1 MKKIVMI
8 MAVLTLTLTANAQ
21 KFGYVNT
28 QELFM
33 QMPELKDIQARMD
46 SLNKQYENLLMTMQ
60 EEYQKKLQDY
70 QQKQNTL
77 PEAMRQIQEEELYSM
92 QQRLQTTYQTAQQDV
107 EQKRGEYLKPV
118 NERMSKAI
126 QEVGAA
132 NNYTYILDSAAA
144 VYIDPNNADNV
155 MPLVKAK
162 LGIK

>member
-1 MKKIVMI
+1 MKKTILLL
-8 MAVLTLTLTANAQ
+8 AVLVLSLAANAQ

-28 QELFM
+28 QDLFM

-70 QQKQNTL
+70 QQKQSTM

-118 NERMSKAI
+118 NERMAKAI
-126 QEVGAA
+126 QEVGAD
-132 NNYTYILDSAAA
+132 NKYTYIFDSAAT
-144 VYIDPNNADNV
+144 VYVAPDADDV
-155 MPLVKAK
+155 MPLVKTK

>member
-1 MKKIVMI
+1 MKKSLVIL
-8 MAVLTLTLTANAQ
+8 AVLLISLAANAQ

-33 QMPELKDIQARMD
+33 QMPELKDVQARMD

-77 PEAMRQIQEEELYSM
+77 PDAMRQIQEEELYSM

-107 EQKRGEYLKPV
+107 EQKRGEYLKPI
-118 NERMSKAI
+118 NERMTKAI

-132 NNYTYILDSAAA
+132 NNYTYIFDAAVA
-144 VYIDPNNADNV
+144 VYIAQDADNV

>member
-1 MKKIVMI
+1 MKKSLVII
-8 MAVLTLTLTANAQ
+8 AVLLVSLAANAQ

-33 QMPELKDIQARMD
+33 QMPELKDVQARMD

-70 QQKQNTL
+70 QQKQSTM

-107 EQKRGEYLKPV
+107 EQKRGEFLKPV
-118 NERMSKAI
+118 NERMAKAI
-126 QEVGAA
+126 QEVGAD
-132 NNYTYILDSAAA
+132 NKYTYIFDSAAT
-144 VYIDPNNADNV
+144 VYIAPEADNV
-155 MPLVKAK
+155 MPLVKNK

>member
-8 MAVLTLTLTANAQ
+8 IAVLVLALTANAQ

-33 QMPELKDIQARMD
+33 QMPELKDVQARMD
-46 SLNKQYENLLMTMQ
+46 SLNKQYENLLMNMQ

-70 QQKQNTL
+70 QQKQSTM
-77 PEAMRQIQEEELYSM
+77 PDAMRQIQEEELYSM

-107 EQKRGEYLKPV
+107 EQKRGEYLKPI

-132 NNYTYILDSAAA
+132 NNYTYIFDSVAA
-144 VYIDPNNADNV
+144 VYISPEADDV

>member
-1 MKKIVMI
+1 MI
-8 MAVLTLTLTANAQ
+8 IAVLVLALTANAQ

-33 QMPELKDIQARMD
+33 QMPELKDVQARMD
-46 SLNKQYENLLMTMQ
+46 SLNKQYENLLMNMQ

-70 QQKQNTL
+70 QQKQSTM
-77 PEAMRQIQEEELYSM
+77 PDAMRQIQEEELYSM

-107 EQKRGEYLKPV
+107 EQKRGEYLKPI

-126 QEVGAA
+126 QAVGAA
-132 NNYTYILDSAAA
+132 NNYTYIFDSVAA
-144 VYIDPNNADNV
+144 VYISPEADDV

>member
-8 MAVLTLTLTANAQ
+8 IAVLSLTLTANAQ

-33 QMPELKDIQARMD
+33 LMPELKDVQARMD
-46 SLNKQYENLLMTMQ
+46 SLNKQYENLLMQMQ

-107 EQKRGEYLKPV
+107 EQKRNEYLKPV
-118 NERMSKAI
+118 HEKMGKAI
-126 QEVGAA
+126 QEVGADKQ
-132 NNYTYILDSAAA
+132 YTYIFDSAAA
-144 VYIDPNNADNV
+144 VYIAPDADNV
-155 MPLVKAK
+155 MTLVKAK

>member
-1 MKKIVMI
+1 MKKSLVIL
-8 MAVLTLTLTANAQ
+8 AVLLISLAANAQ

-33 QMPELKDIQARMD
+33 QMPELKDVQARMD

-60 EEYQKKLQDY
+60 EEYQKKRQDY

-77 PEAMRQIQEEELYSM
+77 PDAMRQIQEEELYSM

-107 EQKRGEYLKPV
+107 EQKRGEYLKPI
-118 NERMSKAI
+118 NERMTKAI

-132 NNYTYILDSAAA
+132 NNYTYIFDAAAA
-144 VYIDPNNADNV
+144 VYIAQDADNV

>member
-1 MKKIVMI
+1 MKKFVMI
-8 MAVLTLTLTANAQ
+8 MAVLALTLTANAQ

-33 QMPELKDIQARMD
+33 LMPELKDVQARMD
-46 SLNKQYENLLMTMQ
+46 SLNKQYENMLMSMQ
-60 EEYQKKLQDY
+60 EEYQKKYQDY
-70 QQKQNTL
+70 QQKQSTL
-77 PEAMRQIQEEELYSM
+77 TDAMRQIQEEELYSM

-107 EQKRGEYLKPV
+107 EQKRTEYLKPV
-118 NERMSKAI
+118 HEKMGKAI

-132 NNYTYILDSAAA
+132 NNYTYIFDSAAT
-144 VYIDPNNADNV
+144 VYIAPDADNV

>member
-1 MKKIVMI
+1 MKKTILLL
-8 MAVLTLTLTANAQ
+8 AVLVLSLAANAQ

-70 QQKQNTL
+70 QQKQSTM

-118 NERMSKAI
+118 NERMAKAI
-126 QEVGAA
+126 QEVGAD
-132 NNYTYILDSAAA
+132 NKYTYIFDSAAT
-144 VYIDPNNADNV
+144 VYIAPDADDV
-155 MPLVKAK
+155 MPLVKTK

>member
-1 MKKIVMI
+1 MKKSLVILAALLI
-8 MAVLTLTLTANAQ
+8 SLAANAQ

-33 QMPELKDIQARMD
+33 QMPELKDVQARMD

-77 PEAMRQIQEEELYSM
+77 PDAMRQIQEEELYSM

-107 EQKRGEYLKPV
+107 EQKRGEYLKPI
-118 NERMSKAI
+118 NERMTKAI

-132 NNYTYILDSAAA
+132 NNYTYIFDAAVA
-144 VYIDPNNADNV
+144 VYIAQDADNV

>member
-1 MKKIVMI
+1 M
-8 MAVLTLTLTANAQ
+8 L
-21 KFGYVNT
+21 
-28 QELFM
+28 
-33 QMPELKDIQARMD
+33 MPELKDVQARMD
-46 SLNKQYENLLMTMQ
+46 SLNKQYENLLMNMQ

-70 QQKQNTL
+70 QQKQSTM
-77 PEAMRQIQEEELYSM
+77 PDAMRQIQEEELYSM

-107 EQKRGEYLKPV
+107 EQKRGEYLKPI

-132 NNYTYILDSAAA
+132 NNYTYIFDSVAA
-144 VYIDPNNADNV
+144 VYISPEADDV

>member
-1 MKKIVMI
+1 MKKSLVILV
-8 MAVLTLTLTANAQ
+8 VLLISLAANAQ

-33 QMPELKDIQARMD
+33 QMPELKDVQARMD

-77 PEAMRQIQEEELYSM
+77 PDAMRQIQEEELYSM

-107 EQKRGEYLKPV
+107 EQKRGEYLKPI
-118 NERMSKAI
+118 NERMTKAI

-132 NNYTYILDSAAA
+132 NNYTYIFDAAAA
-144 VYIDPNNADNV
+144 VYIAQDADNV

>member
-1 MKKIVMI
+1 MI
-8 MAVLTLTLTANAQ
+8 IAVLALTLTANAQ

-33 QMPELKDIQARMD
+33 QMPELKDVQARMD
-46 SLNKQYENLLMTMQ
+46 SLNKQYENLLMNMQ

-70 QQKQNTL
+70 QQKQSTM
-77 PEAMRQIQEEELYSM
+77 PDAMRQIQEEELYSM

-107 EQKRGEYLKPV
+107 EQKRGEYLKPI

-132 NNYTYILDSAAA
+132 NNYTYIFDSVAA
-144 VYIDPNNADNV
+144 VYISPEADDV

>member
-1 MKKIVMI
+1 MKKIIMI
-8 MAVLTLTLTANAQ
+8 LSVLALTLTANAQ

-33 QMPELKDIQARMD
+33 MMPELKDVQARMD
-46 SLNKQYENLLMTMQ
+46 SLNKQYENLLMQMQ

-70 QQKQNTL
+70 QQKQSTM

-107 EQKRGEYLKPV
+107 EQRRSEYLKPI
-118 NERMSKAI
+118 NERMAKAI
-126 QEVGAA
+126 QDVGEA
-132 NNYTYILDSAAA
+132 NHYTYIFDSAAA
-144 VYIDPNNADNV
+144 VYISPDADNV
-155 MPLVKAK
+155 MALVKAK

>member
-1 MKKIVMI
+1 MKKSLVII
-8 MAVLTLTLTANAQ
+8 AVLLVSLAANAQ

-33 QMPELKDIQARMD
+33 QMPELKDVQARMD

-70 QQKQNTL
+70 QQKQSTM

-107 EQKRGEYLKPV
+107 EQKRGEFLKPV
-118 NERMSKAI
+118 NERMAKAI
-126 QEVGAA
+126 QEVGAD
-132 NNYTYILDSAAA
+132 NKYTYIFDSAAT
-144 VYIDPNNADNV
+144 VYIAPEADNV
-155 MPLVKAK
+155 MPLVKTK

>member
-1 MKKIVMI
+1 MKKTILLL
-8 MAVLTLTLTANAQ
+8 AVLVLSLAANAQ

-28 QELFM
+28 QDLFM

-70 QQKQNTL
+70 QQKQSTM

-118 NERMSKAI
+118 NERMAKAI
-126 QEVGAA
+126 QEVGAD
-132 NNYTYILDSAAA
+132 NKYTYIFDSAAT
-144 VYIDPNNADNV
+144 VYIAPDADDV
-155 MPLVKAK
+155 MPLVKTK

>member
-1 MKKIVMI
+1 
-8 MAVLTLTLTANAQ
+8 
-21 KFGYVNT
+21 
-28 QELFM
+28 M
-33 QMPELKDIQARMD
+33 QMPELKDVQARMD
-46 SLNKQYENLLMTMQ
+46 SLNKQYENLLMQMQ

-70 QQKQNTL
+70 QQKQSTM

-107 EQKRGEYLKPV
+107 EQKRGEYLKPI
-118 NERMSKAI
+118 NERMTKAI

-132 NNYTYILDSAAA
+132 NNYTYIFDAAAA
-144 VYIDPNNADNV
+144 VYIAQDADNV

>member
-1 MKKIVMI
+1 MKKTLIFVMLS
-8 MAVLTLTLTANAQ
+8 ALSLTANAQ

-33 QMPELKDIQARMD
+33 AMPELAAVQARMD
-46 SLNKQYENLLMTMQ
+46 SLNKQYENLIMAMQ
-60 EEYQKKLQDY
+60 EEYQKKYQDY
-70 QQKQNTL
+70 QQKQSTM

-107 EQKRGEYLKPV
+107 EQKRAEYLKPV
-118 NERMSKAI
+118 NERMTKAI

-132 NNYTYILDSAAA
+132 NNYTYIFDAGAMMYTS
-144 VYIDPNNADNV
+144 PEADNV

>member
-1 MKKIVMI
+1 MKKSLVIL
-8 MAVLTLTLTANAQ
+8 AVLLISLAANAQ

-33 QMPELKDIQARMD
+33 QMPELKDVQARMD

-60 EEYQKKLQDY
+60 EEYQKKLQDD

-77 PEAMRQIQEEELYSM
+77 PDAMRQIQEEELYSM

-107 EQKRGEYLKPV
+107 EQKRGEYLKPI
-118 NERMSKAI
+118 NERMTKAI

-132 NNYTYILDSAAA
+132 NNYTYIFDAAAA
-144 VYIDPNNADNV
+144 VYIAQDADNV

>member
-1 MKKIVMI
+1 MKKSFVII
-8 MAVLTLTLTANAQ
+8 AALLLSLAANAQ

-33 QMPELKDIQARMD
+33 LMPELKDVQARMD
-46 SLNKQYENLLMTMQ
+46 SLNKQYENLLMQMQ

-70 QQKQNTL
+70 QQKQNTM

-107 EQKRGEYLKPV
+107 QQKRTEFLKPV
-118 NERMSKAI
+118 HERMGKAI
-126 QEVGAA
+126 QDVGAA
-132 NNYTYILDSAAA
+132 NNYTYIFDSAAA
-144 VYIDPNNADNV
+144 VYIAPDADNV
-155 MPLVKAK
+155 MPLVKTK

>member
-1 MKKIVMI
+1 MI
-8 MAVLTLTLTANAQ
+8 IAVLVLALTANAQ

-33 QMPELKDIQARMD
+33 QMPELKDVQARMD

-70 QQKQNTL
+70 QQKQSTL
-77 PEAMRQIQEEELYSM
+77 PDAMRQIQEEELYSM

-107 EQKRGEYLKPV
+107 EQKRAEYLKPV

-132 NNYTYILDSAAA
+132 NGYTYIFDSVAA
-144 VYIDPNNADNV
+144 VYISPEADDV

>member
-1 MKKIVMI
+1 
-8 MAVLTLTLTANAQ
+8 
-21 KFGYVNT
+21 
-28 QELFM
+28 M

-46 SLNKQYENLLMTMQ
+46 SLNKQYENLLMQMQ

-77 PEAMRQIQEEELYSM
+77 PEAMKQIQEEELYSM

-118 NERMSKAI
+118 NEKMSKAI

-132 NNYTYILDSAAA
+132 NNYTYIFDAAAA
-144 VYIDPNNADNV
+144 VYIAPDADNV
-155 MPLVKAK
+155 LPLVKAK

>member
-1 MKKIVMI
+1 MKKTILLL
-8 MAVLTLTLTANAQ
+8 AVLVLSLAANAQ

-33 QMPELKDIQARMD
+33 LMPELKDVQARMD
-46 SLNKQYENLLMTMQ
+46 SLNKQYENLLMSMQ
-60 EEYQKKLQDY
+60 EEYQKKLQDF
-70 QQKQNTL
+70 QQKQSTL

-107 EQKRGEYLKPV
+107 EKKRGEYLKPV
-118 NERMSKAI
+118 NERMTKAI

-132 NNYTYILDSAAA
+132 HNYTYIFDSAAA
-144 VYIDPNNADNV
+144 VYVAPDADNV
-155 MPLVKAK
+155 MPLVKTK

>member
-1 MKKIVMI
+1 MKKSLVIL
-8 MAVLTLTLTANAQ
+8 AVLLVSIAANAQ

-46 SLNKQYENLLMTMQ
+46 SLNKQYENLLMQMQ

-77 PEAMRQIQEEELYSM
+77 PEAMKQIQEEELYSM

-118 NERMSKAI
+118 NEKMSKAI

-132 NNYTYILDSAAA
+132 NNYTYIFDAAAA
-144 VYIDPNNADNV
+144 VYIAPDADNV
-155 MPLVKAK
+155 LPLVKAK

>member
-1 MKKIVMI
+1 MKKSLVIL
-8 MAVLTLTLTANAQ
+8 AVLLVSIAANAQ

-33 QMPELKDIQARMD
+33 QMPELKDVQARMD
-46 SLNKQYENLLMTMQ
+46 SLNKQYENMLMQMQ

-118 NERMSKAI
+118 NERMTKAI

-132 NNYTYILDSAAA
+132 NSYTYIFDAAAA
-144 VYIDPNNADNV
+144 VYIAPDADNV

>member
-1 MKKIVMI
+1 MKKSLVIL
-8 MAVLTLTLTANAQ
+8 AVLLVSLAANAQ

-33 QMPELKDIQARMD
+33 LMPELKDVQVRMD
-46 SLNKQYENLLMTMQ
+46 SLNKQYENMLMQMQ

-77 PEAMRQIQEEELYSM
+77 PDAMRQIQEEELYSM
-92 QQRLQTTYQTAQQDV
+92 QQRLQTTYQAAQQDI

-118 NERMSKAI
+118 NERMAKAI
-126 QEVGAA
+126 QDVGAE
-132 NNYTYILDSAAA
+132 NKYTYIFDSAAT
-144 VYIDPNNADNV
+144 VYIAPEADNV
-155 MPLVKAK
+155 MPLVKTK

>member
-1 MKKIVMI
+1 MKKTLVIL
-8 MAVLTLTLTANAQ
+8 AVLLVSLAANAQ

-46 SLNKQYENLLMTMQ
+46 SLNKQYENLLMQMQ

-77 PEAMRQIQEEELYSM
+77 PEAMKQIQEEELYSM

-118 NERMSKAI
+118 NEKMSKAI

-132 NNYTYILDSAAA
+132 NNYTYIFDAAAA
-144 VYIDPNNADNV
+144 VYIAPDADNV
-155 MPLVKAK
+155 LPLVKAK

>member
-1 MKKIVMI
+1 M
-8 MAVLTLTLTANAQ
+8 L
-21 KFGYVNT
+21 
-28 QELFM
+28 
-33 QMPELKDIQARMD
+33 MPELKDIQARMD
-46 SLNKQYENLLMTMQ
+46 SLNKQYENLLMQMQ

-77 PEAMRQIQEEELYSM
+77 PEAMKQIQEEELYSM

-126 QEVGAA
+126 QEVGAD
-132 NNYTYILDSAAA
+132 NKYTYIFDSAAA

>member
-1 MKKIVMI
+1 MKKSLVIL
-8 MAVLTLTLTANAQ
+8 AVLLVSLAANAQ

-46 SLNKQYENLLMTMQ
+46 SLNKQYENLLMQMQ

-77 PEAMRQIQEEELYSM
+77 PEAMKQIQEEELYSM

-118 NERMSKAI
+118 NEKMSKAI

-132 NNYTYILDSAAA
+132 NNYTYIFDAAAA
-144 VYIDPNNADNV
+144 VYIAPDADNV
-155 MPLVKAK
+155 LPLVKAK